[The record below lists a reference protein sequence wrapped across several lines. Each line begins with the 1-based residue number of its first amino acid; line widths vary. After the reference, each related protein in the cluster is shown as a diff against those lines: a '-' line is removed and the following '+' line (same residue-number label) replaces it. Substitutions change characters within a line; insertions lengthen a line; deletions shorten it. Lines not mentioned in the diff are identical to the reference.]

1 MHQLLLATLYGFSLA
16 LLGVAFLVV
25 LVNYRWTGA
34 KEIRTFGLLLLALW
48 VLELAYVCNLFVPM
62 ALSTPQPWLFA
73 LGDGLFLAFLPR
85 FLRTTHGVRVPGLLR
100 WTYGLLSA
108 VVVGWWFLIN
118 VHVLRVNVAVAVL
131 GPILAL
137 SLVGLMVGRR
147 PILDC
152 PLPRRLIRR
161 FALVFVVVMPLLTLE
176 TLRVYAQVPGLK
188 GLQGAMLPLF
198 LVAVAVVVIL
208 EAGPWL
214 ERATRKSTPA
224 GDLESWDLTPRQRE
238 IGALVLQGRS
248 SKEIAAELGIS
259 AKTAE
264 NHVYALFRKVGA
276 RSRLEFYHRLN
287 GDHN

>member
-1 MHQLLLATLYGFSLA
+1 MHALVLATLYGFSLA
-16 LLGVAFLVV
+16 LLGVAFFVV
-25 LVNYRWTGA
+25 FLNYRWTGA
-34 KEIRTFGLLLLALW
+34 KEIRTFGLLLLSLW
-48 VLELAYVCNLFVPM
+48 LLELAYVCNLFVPM
-62 ALSTPQPWLFA
+62 ALNTPQPWLFA
-73 LGDGLFLAFLPR
+73 LGDGLFLASLPR

-100 WTYGLLSA
+100 WTYGSLSV

-118 VHVLRVNVAVAVL
+118 VHLLRVSLAVAIL
-131 GPILAL
+131 GPVLAL

-147 PILDC
+147 PLLDC

-214 ERATRKSTPA
+214 EKAARSPETTEDFS
-224 GDLESWDLTPRQRE
+224 DWDLTPRQRE
-238 IGALVLQGRS
+238 IGVLVLKGRS
-248 SKEIAAELGIS
+248 SKEIASELGIS

-276 RSRLEFYHRLN
+276 RSRLEFYHRMN
-287 GDHN
+287 GERG